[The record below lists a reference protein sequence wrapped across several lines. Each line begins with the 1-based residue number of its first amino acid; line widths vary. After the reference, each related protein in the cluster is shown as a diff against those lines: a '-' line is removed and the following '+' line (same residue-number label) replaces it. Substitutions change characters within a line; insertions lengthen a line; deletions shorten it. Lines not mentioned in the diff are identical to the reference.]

1 MRLINQGLLLA
12 GAAALAACGPA
23 GDAGKAESPATVAEA
38 KAFVADINQEIK
50 RISPELNAA
59 HWVANTYIT
68 EDTQLLASKATETWL
83 AFHSKK
89 VEASKRFND
98 LELDP
103 ETARGML
110 MLKLGTSMPAP
121 SDPAKREELA
131 AIASRMQAT
140 YGSGKYCPDGPD
152 SCKTLPELER
162 VISASRDADAL
173 LDVWAGWR
181 AIAEPMRKDYVRFVE
196 LANAG
201 ASELGFGDL
210 GQMWRSGYDMS
221 PVEFEAETE
230 RLWSQVK
237 PLYEALHCYVRDG
250 LSRQYGD
257 IMPEDGT
264 IPAHLLGNMWAQQWS
279 NIYPLVEPYPGQ
291 GDDLDVSGALDAQNY
306 SAERMTRTAED
317 FFTSIGLPELPA
329 SFYEKS
335 MLTKPRDR
343 DVVCHASAW
352 DLDMEGDVRIKQCI
366 EPTEEQLTT
375 IHHELG
381 HIYYYLMYNDLEPL
395 FQTGAHDG
403 FHEAIG
409 DAITLSLTPQ
419 HLKKIGLVDA
429 VKTDEKAVI
438 NSQMK
443 LALDKIAFLPF
454 GKMIDQWRWR
464 VFAGEFDEAAY
475 NDGWW
480 SLRKEYQGLSAPNA
494 RAAEAFD
501 PGAKYHIPGN
511 TPYTRY
517 FLAHIL
523 QFQFQK
529 AMCDAAGYEGP
540 LHQCSVYGNAEAGKR
555 LGEMLAMGASQPWPD
570 ALEKLTGTRQM
581 DAGALIEYFGPLL
594 GWLEQQNQG
603 KSCGWSAD

>member
-1 MRLINQGLLLA
+1 
-12 GAAALAACGPA
+12 
-23 GDAGKAESPATVAEA
+23 
-38 KAFVADINQEIK
+38 
-50 RISPELNAA
+50 
-59 HWVANTYIT
+59 
-68 EDTQLLASKATETWL
+68 
-83 AFHSKK
+83 
-89 VEASKRFND
+89 
-98 LELDP
+98 
-103 ETARGML
+103 
-110 MLKLGTSMPAP
+110 
-121 SDPAKREELA
+121 
-131 AIASRMQAT
+131 
-140 YGSGKYCPDGPD
+140 
-152 SCKTLPELER
+152 
-162 VISASRDADAL
+162 
-173 LDVWAGWR
+173 
-181 AIAEPMRKDYVRFVE
+181 
-196 LANAG
+196 
-201 ASELGFGDL
+201 
-210 GQMWRSGYDMS
+210 MWRSGYDMS

-381 HIYYYLMYNDLEPL
+381 HIYYYLMYNDLEPP

-511 TPYTRY
+511 TPYT
-517 FLAHIL
+517 LSLIHI
-523 QFQFQK
+523 
-529 AMCDAAGYEGP
+529 
-540 LHQCSVYGNAEAGKR
+540 
-555 LGEMLAMGASQPWPD
+555 
-570 ALEKLTGTRQM
+570 
-581 DAGALIEYFGPLL
+581 
-594 GWLEQQNQG
+594 
-603 KSCGWSAD
+603 